1 MPGVAEIRKA
11 LKKEF
16 DDELAQGTAA
26 KLDASARGEFGNVF
40 NLTVGRFA
48 KGAARRKQ
56 PVKVWGNKQD
66 KFKRFIKLQTRKIA
80 KEAKK
85 HAKAGVIDD
94 VVLSKAAKKVM
105 RAAKKCK
112 ITIVNGRIVGVPSG
126 TQGDVCSAYLDTKLT

>member
-1 MPGVAEIRKA
+1 
-11 LKKEF
+11 
-16 DDELAQGTAA
+16 
-26 KLDASARGEFGNVF
+26 
-40 NLTVGRFA
+40 
-48 KGAARRKQ
+48 
-56 PVKVWGNKQD
+56 VKVWGNKQD